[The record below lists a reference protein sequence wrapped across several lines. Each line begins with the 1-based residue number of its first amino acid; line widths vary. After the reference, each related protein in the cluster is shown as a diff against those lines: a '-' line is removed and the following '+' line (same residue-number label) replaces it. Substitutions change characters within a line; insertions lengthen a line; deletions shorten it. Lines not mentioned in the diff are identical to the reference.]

1 MVLRSSCARDFAA
14 SLAQHAPPHLAMR
27 FALDTTSLSLSPLPN
42 MGRACLYGVGPDVL
56 RLWPNEYYNDATAN
70 DKWSS
75 CVDWSGFGSA
85 RAALAKCRRSQ
96 ARSSSVTAA

>member
-1 MVLRSSCARDFAA
+1 
-14 SLAQHAPPHLAMR
+14 MR